1 MVDDWWKIRTVDPYD
16 RQWELTK
23 KEIDK
28 IKDAVRK
35 LTILELENKKDSDE
49 YKSLLKLIEDCEDEI
64 SLIWY

>member
-1 MVDDWWKIRTVDPYD
+1 MEEDLWKKIVDPYD
-16 RQWELTK
+16 SQWGLTRK
-23 KEIDK
+23 QLDK

-64 SLIWY
+64 SEIWY

>member
-1 MVDDWWKIRTVDPYD
+1 MIEDYWKIRNVYPYD
-16 RQWELTK
+16 RNWELTRK
-23 KEIDK
+23 QLDK

-64 SLIWY
+64 AEIWY

>member
-1 MVDDWWKIRTVDPYD
+1 MFDFYNRHL
-16 RQWELTK
+16 ELTK

-49 YKSLLKLIEDCEDEI
+49 YNSLLKLIEDCENEI
-64 SLIWY
+64 AEIWY

>member
-16 RQWELTK
+16 RQWECTQKQL
-23 KEIDK
+23 DK

-49 YKSLLKLIEDCEDEI
+49 YKSLLKLIEDCEDYI
-64 SLIWY
+64 SEIWY

>member
-1 MVDDWWKIRTVDPYD
+1 MIDDCWKSRIVDPYD

-23 KEIDK
+23 KQIDK

-64 SLIWY
+64 AEIWY

>member
-1 MVDDWWKIRTVDPYD
+1 METDYWKTRNVDPYD
-16 RQWELTK
+16 GQWELTQK
-23 KEIDK
+23 QLDK

-49 YKSLLKLIEDCEDEI
+49 YEFLVKLIEDCENEI

>member
-1 MVDDWWKIRTVDPYD
+1 MFDFYD
-16 RQWELTK
+16 RHLELTK
-23 KEIDK
+23 KQIDK

-64 SLIWY
+64 AEIWY